1 MKRCVVCVWFEN
13 HCLATA
19 ILDIIFI
26 YLDNGDRIALHV
38 YIISMFIIIK
48 NQKTN
53 VKWNEDIDDKRLKL
67 GILTL
72 PLVKAPMKFKVTET
86 IYKRND
92 LKKYN
97 SLRFRLEK

>member
-1 MKRCVVCVWFEN
+1 
-13 HCLATA
+13 
-19 ILDIIFI
+19 
-26 YLDNGDRIALHV
+26 
-38 YIISMFIIIK
+38 MFIIIK